1 MKKFTLALLLS
12 LGIGSS
18 ASAMYLPGGV
28 HTNVPLATIT
38 TGGWTQCYANP
49 LSFVIGSHAQHVLA
63 ACSGNYLMMAGREA
77 GSEVLLVLAAARFGD
92 TIVDT
97 GANTSH
103 THFANGAMWY
113 YAPNWAWG
121 FTSAD
126 DRVNLDACDTGNSPA
141 SMCLHTHVS
150 VGGYRINNI
159 TDLNDSTSYESVF
172 FVPSPG
178 AEVPEPVSLLLTA
191 MGLLGLACARRRR
204 A

>member
-1 MKKFTLALLLS
+1 MKKFALTLLLS

-18 ASAMYLPGGV
+18 ASAMYLPAGV
-28 HTNVPLATIT
+28 QTDVTLATIT
-38 TGGWTQCYANP
+38 GGGWTQCYANP
-49 LSFVIGSHAQHVLA
+49 IATVIGSHAQHVLA
-63 ACSGNYLMMAGREA
+63 ACRGDYLMMAGRAA
-77 GSEVLLVLAAARFGD
+77 GSDIFLVLAAAQFGD
-92 TIVDT
+92 TIIDT
-97 GANTSH
+97 GANTSQ
-103 THFANGAMWY
+103 THFANGAKWY

-159 TDLNDSTSYESVF
+159 VDLNESTSYESVF
-172 FVPSPG
+172 FVPSQVSD
-178 AEVPEPVSLLLTA
+178 VPEPASLLLTA
-191 MGLLGLACARRRR
+191 VGLAGLACARRRP